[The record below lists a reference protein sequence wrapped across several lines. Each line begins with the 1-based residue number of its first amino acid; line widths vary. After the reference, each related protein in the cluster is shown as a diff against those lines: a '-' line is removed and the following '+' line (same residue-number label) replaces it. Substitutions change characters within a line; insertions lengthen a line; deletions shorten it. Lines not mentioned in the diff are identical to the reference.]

1 MNHLAQYIGNG
12 QVEIV
17 PQPMPTCPPGGL
29 LVRTEACGLC
39 SGELMSWYMDQKM
52 PHVLGHEVAGV
63 VIESQDD
70 RFPAGSRVFPHHHAP
85 CMECEMCLTE
95 RFVHC
100 ATWKKTKLRPG
111 GMAEYFTVDPENLT
125 DTHVLND
132 LRAIDA
138 ALIEP
143 LGCVEKALLM
153 GGPGPYAVIGLG
165 FMGLLHMLSLPDPV
179 SYDVAASR
187 RQHAL
192 NLGLDARDPADTSPA
207 RTVFVCPG
215 SQAAFDFALKII
227 EPGGT
232 IVMFAPLPPSGPPLP
247 SEGEGVG
254 GESKS
259 TSALHVPQAVY
270 FKDIAI
276 KHAYSAAPPDS
287 LAAIA
292 RLRTG
297 TIRAEQVVSRFI
309 NLDQLPEAYGQM
321 KRGEIL
327 KPMVLFGSGN

>member
-1 MNHLAQYIGNG
+1 
-12 QVEIV
+12 
-17 PQPMPTCPPGGL
+17 
-29 LVRTEACGLC
+29 
-39 SGELMSWYMDQKM
+39 
-52 PHVLGHEVAGV
+52 
-63 VIESQDD
+63 
-70 RFPAGSRVFPHHHAP
+70 
-85 CMECEMCLTE
+85 MCLTE

-125 DTHVLND
+125 DTHVVNE

-143 LGCVEKALLM
+143 LACVEKALLM

-165 FMGLLHMLSLPDPV
+165 FMGLLHMLSLPNPV
-179 SYDVAASR
+179 GYDLAVNR
-187 RQHAL
+187 RQHARSL
-192 NLGLDARDPADTSPA
+192 DLDARDPENTIPA

-215 SQAAFDFALKII
+215 NQAAFDFALKIT

-232 IVMFAPLPPSGPPLP
+232 IVMFAPLAP
-247 SEGEGVG
+247 GE
-254 GESKS
+254 
-259 TSALHVPQAVY
+259 ALQVPQAVY

-276 KHAYSAAPPDS
+276 KHAYSAGPPDS

-297 TIRAEQVVSRFI
+297 SIRAEQVVSHFI
-309 NLDQLPEAYGQM
+309 TLDQLPEAYGKM

-327 KPMVLFGSGN
+327 KPMVLFGAGT